1 MNEYLVTTWTDSVPA
16 EDGRAEAARDR
27 GGQLLAAGPVHDA
40 GERPALASVPGAS
53 DRLLRPLL
61 DEQAMVSVAA
71 AIDLPEA
78 RS

>member
-16 EDGRAEAARDR
+16 EDGREAARDR

-40 GERPALASVPGAS
+40 GARPVLASVSGAS
-53 DRLLRPLL
+53 DRLLRPPL
-61 DEQAMVSVAA
+61 DEQAIVSVAV

>member
-16 EDGRAEAARDR
+16 EDGRAEAARD
-27 GGQLLAAGPVHDA
+27 GGGRLLAAGPVHDA
-40 GERPALASVPGAS
+40 AERRVLASVSGAW

-61 DEQAMVSVAA
+61 AEQAMVSVAA

-78 RS
+78 WS

>member
-40 GERPALASVPGAS
+40 AERPVLASVSGAS
-53 DRLLRPLL
+53 DHLLRPLL
-61 DEQAMVSVAA
+61 DEQAMVSVPA

>member
-61 DEQAMVSVAA
+61 DEQAMVSAA
-71 AIDLPEA
+71 VAIDLPEA

>member
-16 EDGRAEAARDR
+16 EDGRAEAARD
-27 GGQLLAAGPVHDA
+27 GGGRLLAAGLVHDA
-40 GERPALASVPGAS
+40 GERPVLASVSGAS

-61 DEQAMVSVAA
+61 DEQAMVSVVAV
-71 AIDLPEA
+71 IDLPEA

>member
-1 MNEYLVTTWTDSVPA
+1 MNEYLLITWTDSAPA
-16 EDGRAEAARDR
+16 GDGRAEAARDR

-53 DRLLRPLL
+53 DHLLRPLL

-71 AIDLPEA
+71 AIDLPGA

>member
-16 EDGRAEAARDR
+16 EDGRAEAARD
-27 GGQLLAAGPVHDA
+27 GGGRLLAAGPVHDA

>member
-1 MNEYLVTTWTDSVPA
+1 MNEYLVTTWTDSAPA

-27 GGQLLAAGPVHDA
+27 GGQLLAAGPAHDA
-40 GERPALASVPGAS
+40 GERPVRASVSGAS
-53 DRLLRPLL
+53 DHLLRPVL

-71 AIDLPEA
+71 AIDLPGA

>member
-27 GGQLLAAGPVHDA
+27 GGQLLAAGLVHDA
-40 GERPALASVPGAS
+40 GERRVLASVSGAS
-53 DRLLRPLL
+53 DGLLRPVL

-71 AIDLPEA
+71 VIGLPEA

>member
-27 GGQLLAAGPVHDA
+27 GGQLLAAGPAHDA
-40 GERPALASVPGAS
+40 GERAVLASVSGAS
-53 DRLLRPLL
+53 DRTLRPLL
-61 DEQAMVSVAA
+61 DEQATVSVPA